1 MITLVVDLNK
11 TIYKRDIEVVISDIA
26 EINNNIRRDFGS
38 IATIIKPTEYILN
51 RIFTTFRYYDSIHM
65 KLDNMKIITK
75 SDKLDDNL
83 DFYIKDKMVARII
96 FLNIITDN
104 NIDNNIDNI
113 QILEF

>member
-1 MITLVVDLNK
+1 MITFEIDLEH
-11 TIYKRDIEVVISDIA
+11 IAYKRDIEIVISDIT
-26 EINNNIRRDFGS
+26 EVINAIQDDYTS
-38 IATIIKPTEYILN
+38 TVTSIKPTEYILN
-51 RIFTTFRYYDSIHM
+51 RIFTSFRYYDSIHM

-104 NIDNNIDNI
+104 NIDNI